1 MVFCEAHIV
10 RVLYGVDLS
19 QIFHLHGEQGNEIFG
34 LIWKKVS
41 ALRTFTHHKKFGKMN
56 AILPTYDN
64 DQESESVSI
73 QGKSSFTRKI
83 TYGRT
88 QKSSCKAQKREI
100 KYQDK

>member
-1 MVFCEAHIV
+1 
-10 RVLYGVDLS
+10 
-19 QIFHLHGEQGNEIFG
+19 
-34 LIWKKVS
+34 
-41 ALRTFTHHKKFGKMN
+41 MN

-83 TYGRT
+83 THGRT